1 MHTDTSKGQKYPNI
15 TVKLTKTDGNA
26 FSILGKVGVA
36 LKKGGVDKSEVDRFY
51 REATGGDYNHLLA
64 TCMRWVVVR

>member
-1 MHTDTSKGQKYPNI
+1 MHTDTNKGQKYPDI

-26 FSILGKVGVA
+26 FSILGKVGDA

-51 REATGGDYNHLLA
+51 KEAMGGDYNHLLA

>member
-1 MHTDTSKGQKYPNI
+1 MSTNTQGQKYPNI

-26 FSILGKVGVA
+26 FSILGKVGAA
-36 LKKGGVDKSEVDRFY
+36 LRGGGVSKAEIDTFY
-51 REATGGDYNHLLA
+51 KEATGGDYNHLLA